1 MQTIYKLNADELN
14 TEFLESVK
22 ALFPHKIIEVEIHD
36 VDDERRMLPV
46 KNIQSRKFVPFPSG
60 LKITRDDMNERRPN
74 YMTMAVEEI
83 IIPPREERYER

>member
-1 MQTIYKLNADELN
+1 MQTVYKLNADELN

-22 ALFPHKIIEVEIHD
+22 ALFPHKIIEVAIHD
-36 VDDERRMLPV
+36 VEDESRTLPV
-46 KNIQSRKFVPFPSG
+46 NNIQSRKFVPFPSG
-60 LKITRDDMNERRPN
+60 LKITRDAMNERGPN